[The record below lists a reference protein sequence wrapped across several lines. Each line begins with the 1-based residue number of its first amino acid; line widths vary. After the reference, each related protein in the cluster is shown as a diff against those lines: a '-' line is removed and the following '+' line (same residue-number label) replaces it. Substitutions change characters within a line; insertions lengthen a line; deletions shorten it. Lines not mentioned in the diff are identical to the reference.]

1 MLRPK
6 VPICGG
12 PQKLVLIIILF
23 QPIVHKHLFC
33 WHLASILKAKKT
45 FLHNKVAM
53 KSVITIALLSL
64 ILMIGLSH
72 WKKHKTLLLRTSLV
86 AFWKQSSKNL
96 TMIKHKATSLRGH
109 LIASISVTP
118 RESKTIPDVRT
129 THAYIIVI
137 ACASQAGFDYLLNLI
152 FTNLPVL
159 FFANTPSKTI
169 SSRAFIFV
177 DTSF

>member
-1 MLRPK
+1 MSWHGKSPVPPLFHKGALHSLWIDFELSSKKFNGELGSSSSSVFVEWTELELTAEFNAVNWTWIKLFELYTALFKTMLRPK

-72 WKKHKTLLLRTSLV
+72 WKSTKRYRYVQAWLHSENNQAKIWLWSNIKLL
-86 AFWKQSSKNL
+86 
-96 TMIKHKATSLRGH
+96 
-109 LIASISVTP
+109 P
-118 RESKTIPDVRT
+118 
-129 THAYIIVI
+129 
-137 ACASQAGFDYLLNLI
+137 
-152 FTNLPVL
+152 
-159 FFANTPSKTI
+159 
-169 SSRAFIFV
+169 
-177 DTSF
+177 